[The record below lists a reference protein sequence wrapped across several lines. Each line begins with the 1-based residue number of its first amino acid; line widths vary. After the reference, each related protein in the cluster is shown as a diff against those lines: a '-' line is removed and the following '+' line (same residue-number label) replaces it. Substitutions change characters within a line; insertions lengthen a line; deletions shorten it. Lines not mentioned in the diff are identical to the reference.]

1 MGEKFRN
8 RSLKFPGLF
17 SGCTMD
23 WFSRWPKDALI
34 AVASHFL
41 ASFEIVC
48 SQDTK
53 VAVVNTMGIIQV
65 SCGCLNNQPNNLA
78 GIITVFFFV
87 YSRTTLQRCAC
98 STLSDSVDKLM

>member
-1 MGEKFRN
+1 
-8 RSLKFPGLF
+8 
-17 SGCTMD
+17 MD

-48 SQDTK
+48 SQETK

-65 SCGCLNNQPNNLA
+65 SCGYLTKHKKNLT
-78 GIITVFFFV
+78 GMITVFFFV
-87 YSRTTLQRCAC
+87 YSRTMLQRCVC
-98 STLSDSVDKLM
+98 STLSDSVDKLT

>member
-1 MGEKFRN
+1 
-8 RSLKFPGLF
+8 
-17 SGCTMD
+17 MD

-98 STLSDSVDKLM
+98 STLSDSVDKLT